1 MIKVKA
7 PINIALIKYWGK
19 QESKDVKPS
28 TPSISLTL
36 KAFETTTEIE
46 KTNESFLFSLNGEVE
61 SNISSVKTFIKQF
74 TNDTHFKITS
84 VNSGPT
90 AAGLASSASGYS
102 ALGLALNT
110 MYPHDEKTF
119 RQYVANGSG
128 SAIRSLMGGAVK
140 WDTDGTITQIPFNH
154 QNYFMAMILINTNK
168 KKIASRT
175 AMAESKKTNVFKGF
189 VSRNTQ
195 RAKLMENAMRY
206 DDFHEIGL
214 LMEESTLDLHAL
226 PIFHEPP
233 FSFLTTRSIKI
244 IQQIREL
251 RKNGL
256 FGYFTADT
264 GPNIKVLFKRN
275 DLDAF
280 KAFFNTLNTPYV
292 ISEIDPLGARV
303 L

>member
-19 QESKDVKPS
+19 QDSIDVKPS

-36 KAFETTTEIE
+36 NAFETTTEIE
-46 KTNESFLFSLNGEVE
+46 QTNDSFLFSLNGQVQT
-61 SNISSVKTFIKQF
+61 NVAPIKAFIKQF
-74 TNDTHFKITS
+74 TDESHFKIKS

-90 AAGLASSASGYS
+90 AAGLASSASGYA
-102 ALGLALNT
+102 ALGLAFNT
-110 MYPHDEKTF
+110 LYPHDEKTF

-140 WDTDGTITQIPFNH
+140 WDIDGTITPVPFNH
-154 QNYFMAMILINTNK
+154 QDYLMAMILINTNQ

-175 AMAESKKTNVFKGF
+175 AMAESKQTNVFKGF
-189 VSRNTQ
+189 VSRNTL
-195 RAKLMENAMRY
+195 RAKLMEDAMKN
-206 DDFHEIGL
+206 DDFHEIGR

-233 FSFLTTRSIKI
+233 FSFLTTQSIKVI
-244 IQQIREL
+244 HHIREL

-256 FGYFTADT
+256 FGYFTADA

-280 KAFFNTLNTPYV
+280 NAFFKTLNIPYV